1 MIQNYSNPGLIH
13 FAGQSQQELELKKE
27 SYMQNTSHTVKWDL
41 PNFDTIRNKWTI
53 KGYVNPP
60 VDAKSN

>member
-27 SYMQNTSHTVKWDL
+27 SYMQNTSYTVKL
-41 PNFDTIRNKWTI
+41 
-53 KGYVNPP
+53 GL
-60 VDAKSN
+60 A